1 MSSTGKGQTET
12 FIGKTEKNATDA
24 IPLEGSSDGFR
35 VVCTCCKLT
44 KAGKGTQPSI
54 YELGGDKGA
63 DIDHKRYDK
72 TCFVALADMVHDE
85 STGTFSLS
93 AEQRSRHVQLAGQL
107 KPASKAKAKASKRR
121 KLATQSKNESHG
133 AGDFG
138 PGHTLRNRTP
148 QK

>member
-1 MSSTGKGQTET
+1 MFVSS
-12 FIGKTEKNATDA
+12 GKTEKNATDA
-24 IPLEGSSDGFR
+24 IPLESSSDGFR
-35 VVCTCCKLT
+35 VVCTYCKLT

-63 DIDHKRYDK
+63 DIDHKCHDK

-107 KPASKAKAKASKRR
+107 KPASKAKAKATKKR
-121 KLATQSKNESHG
+121 KLVTQSKNESYG
-133 AGDFG
+133 PGDFG
-138 PGHTLRNRTP
+138 PSYTQRNRTN
-148 QK
+148 KK